1 MISRTTLMSASDPAA
16 ASSREKEIF
25 MAALDVDD
33 PAAQAAYLDS
43 ACAGDADLR
52 ARVERLLGL
61 EADSRSFLQPPS
73 MMRKGVEALEEPDFD
88 ATIQLAPAALPR
100 QIVPPPI
107 SASAANPDSPVPFVF
122 GRRIAQGGM
131 GAILEAS
138 DCKLGRTIAVKIM
151 LSEAACSEDQKQRFI
166 QEAAVLGRLEHP
178 NIVPIHDLGRDSEGS
193 LYYTMKLVKGR
204 TLQRI
209 LDDLRHED
217 KEALEHYTLDR
228 LLTIFRKVCD
238 ALAFAHAQKIIHR
251 DLKPENIMVGEF
263 GEVLVMDWGI
273 AKVLGQSDHET
284 IRQGDAAAVPVSL
297 SPSLP
302 VSPSSLSGT
311 LEGAVMGTPQ
321 YMSPEQALGQVTDM
335 DARSDIFSLGGILYA
350 ILTLRPPV
358 EGKDV
363 WEVIEKVSTAR
374 IAAPTTFGATTTGTG
389 KAKAKGEVLEA
400 KKITPLPHMP
410 GGRVPNALSAVA
422 MKALTLDKTKRYQD
436 IAAFSADI
444 EAYQGGFATTAEQA
458 GLAKQIALLIKRNKG
473 IFTTAAAAWLLITGL
488 AVWFVFNLRAKEQRA
503 TQAEVIAVQERE
515 TARQALAKS
524 QLDVAEK
531 EFERGKFVE
540 SQKILGE
547 TPESFRDANWRF
559 LQAHS
564 RDFTAQL
571 SLGLTYGSVNR
582 LQFLPQGDR
591 FAVRRWG
598 GVIGVFTVA
607 GRQIGGWIPVSGG
620 KYDAFGI
627 DRSGDRMAFP
637 VSASEIAVQEVATGK
652 LVGRW
657 PCEPGESKNV
667 LLSPDGGTVLVS
679 CGNQLIAY
687 AAQTG
692 APLWTQPNSWVAPAF
707 SPDGRTVAVLAAK
720 EGLNLKVQLL
730 DAITGA
736 VRSTLEATADNPAKT
751 TLQFNQA
758 GDQLACLGED
768 EVILWNAKTTAKI
781 RALHFPG
788 ENVKLL
794 NPSGTTVATINGSR
808 IRLWD
813 TTTGRLL
820 RSLHGAS
827 TIVHDVA
834 FSPDEKLLIS
844 GHDVGVV
851 NVWPVRLDE
860 GIASARVEP
869 SNGRRV
875 LFGRDGTGFYALA
888 GRTIAALET
897 RSGIQRWKFLSE
909 RLRFLDLAVHP
920 SDGTIILSEQ
930 NKPTLTRLSSAGEAP
945 EAFVSITNPSLKFN
959 RSGQLLLAAAGA
971 SFSVFEYSSG
981 KERQK
986 ITLDK
991 TSQPFAA
998 FCLDDAA
1005 VATAASAGGI
1015 TVWDWQAGKPLRQ
1028 IEAAQTGSIGCL
1040 TSSPDGLHLATGG
1053 PDRWIRIW
1061 DAATG
1066 RLEAAF
1072 RAHWEGVRCL
1082 KFSPDGREILSGSE
1096 DGSVRIHDAATGE
1109 EALAFY
1115 GLTAPVAD
1123 VDISADGTQIAA
1135 ISTDGFTQ
1143 VWDRQRSS
1151 AAALL
1156 PKKPRPVLPKDAD
1169 GWEDLLAQLTEAKV
1183 AEIGNGWSLKNGELF
1198 SPNKIEATLP
1208 LPGEVSGTSY
1218 SVRVKLR
1225 QLPAKRVF
1233 HIVLPVADRMCGLD
1247 LEGRFGG
1254 IYTGLVWVNGKYGKN
1269 LPGTVEGKLVND
1281 TEPHDLEVT
1290 VRLDGANAT
1299 ITTTLDGKPL
1309 YEWTGPTAALSQ
1321 HTDWAT
1327 TEPGDLALGTNEAG
1341 WAVSSVKLKR
1351 LEAGGPN
1358 PEPKPAAPKAISN
1371 ASASSAALPVE
1382 KPKPTLPKDADG
1394 WEDLLASLTPE
1405 QVEKT
1410 GKGWRFKDGELFSPN
1425 ANFATLPLPGE
1436 VSVSGT
1442 SYSVRVKLRQL
1453 PTKNVFYITLPVAD
1467 RMCGF
1472 ELEGRPHPGIFTG
1485 LSLVNGKN
1493 GKNLPGVVEGK
1504 QVNDTE
1510 PHDLEVTVRLDGA
1523 NATIAATLDGQPLY
1537 EWTGPTAALSQF
1549 KLWATTKPGS
1559 LALGTWG
1566 GGWVV
1571 SEVKLKR
1578 LLLPS
1583 AKANAPALPASPPAR
1598 EFKTGEWIPPAPSQ
1612 EPLRKQGTF
1621 VEVSRDAEYQVQP
1634 LGYTSNEGIQQL
1646 LAGLPEGQKLDWAF
1660 HTQYQPEEANQP
1672 HIIIRLKKPAN
1683 LRQVAVENR
1692 RWAEFH
1698 ERAKGLTLWLS
1709 ADGQEWRQV
1718 WQAENPQAE
1727 WLIELGTGQQ
1737 AQYLKLGLPGK
1748 GILHLR
1754 EVVVYGDGQP

>member
-1 MISRTTLMSASDPAA
+1 MFAGFVLQWGMIPRTTLMSSSDPAA
-16 ASSREKEIF
+16 SSSREKEIF
-25 MAALDVDD
+25 MVALDLDD

-43 ACAGDADLR
+43 ACGGDADLR

-61 EADSRSFLQPPS
+61 EA
-73 MMRKGVEALEEPDFD
+73 LEEPDFD
-88 ATIQLAPAALPR
+88 ATIQMAPAALSQ
-100 QIVPPPI
+100 QIVPPPV
-107 SASAANPDSPVPFVF
+107 SASAANPDSPVPFIF

-151 LSEAACSEDQKQRFI
+151 LSEAGCSDDQKQRFI

-273 AKVLGQSDHET
+273 AKILDGRAEIGGH
-284 IRQGDAAAVPVSL
+284 DALAVPGSVSG
-297 SPSLP
+297 SLT
-302 VSPSSLSGT
+302 GT
-311 LEGAVMGTPQ
+311 MEGAVMGTPQ
-321 YMSPEQALGQVTDM
+321 YMSPEQALGQVTSM

-374 IAAPTTFGATTTGTG
+374 IAAPTTYGATTTGTG
-389 KAKAKGEVLEA
+389 KAKAKGDVLEA
-400 KKITPLPHMP
+400 KKITPLPHML
-410 GGRVPNALSAVA
+410 GGKVPNALSAVA
-422 MKALTLDKTKRYQD
+422 MKALTLDKAKRYQSV
-436 IAAFSADI
+436 AAFSADI
-444 EAYQGGFATTAEQA
+444 EAFQGGFATTAEEA
-458 GLAKQIALLIKRNKG
+458 GLAKQLSLLIKRNKG
-473 IFTTAAAAWLLITGL
+473 IFTTVAAAWLLITGL

-571 SLGLTYGSVNR
+571 SFAGKGEAKR
-582 LQFLPQGDR
+582 LRFLPQGDR
-591 FAVRRWG
+591 FATRCFNG
-598 GVIGVFTVA
+598 TTATIGITSLE
-607 GRQIGGWIPVSGG
+607 GRQIGDRIPVRGAVSGTIG
-620 KYDAFGI
+620 LDRDGGRIAF
-627 DRSGDRMAFP
+627 AA
-637 VSASEIAVQEVATGK
+637 SANEIAVQEVATGK
-652 LVGRW
+652 LVRRW
-657 PCEPGESKNV
+657 TCESGEIKHV
-667 LLSPDGGTVLVS
+667 LLSPDGDSVLAVDS
-679 CGNQLIAY
+679 KQLIAY

-692 APLWTQPNSWVAPAF
+692 APLWTQPNQWIAPAF

-730 DAITGA
+730 DAVTGA
-736 VRSTLEATADNPAKT
+736 VNSTLEATADNPDKT

-758 GDQLACLGED
+758 GDQLACLGGD
-768 EVILWNAKTTAKI
+768 EVILWNAKTNAKI

-788 ENVKLL
+788 ETVKLL
-794 NPSGTTVATINGSR
+794 SPDGNTVATYSGSR

-813 TTTGRLL
+813 TMTGRLL
-820 RSLHGAS
+820 RSLNGAS
-827 TIVHDVA
+827 NYVLDFA
-834 FSPDEKLLIS
+834 FSPDGRMLLSSHATGI
-844 GHDVGVV
+844 DGVV
-851 NVWPVRLDE
+851 HVWPIRLGE
-860 GIASARVEP
+860 EIASVRAGATNRH
-869 SNGRRV
+869 RV
-875 LFGRDGTGFYALA
+875 LFDRDGSAFHV
-888 GRTIAALET
+888 IAWGGVVTSDT
-897 RSGIQRWKFLSE
+897 RGGLQRW
-909 RLRFLDLAVHP
+909 RFSSDARDLAIGP
-920 SDGTIILSEQ
+920 AADSIIVSEF
-930 NKPTLTRLSSAGEAP
+930 KKRTFTRLSSAGVALGELGT
-945 EAFVSITNPSLKFN
+945 SSGGSSLSFGRNGK
-959 RSGQLLLAAAGA
+959 LLLAVDYAFNSTNAGQA
-971 SFSVFEYSSG
+971 FSVMEYPSG
-981 KERQK
+981 AVLQK
-986 ITLDK
+986 IPLK
-991 TSQPFAA
+991 NPYQPFAT
-998 FCLDDAA
+998 FCLDDTA
-1005 VATAASAGGI
+1005 VATAALAGGI

-1109 EALAFY
+1109 ERLAFY

-1156 PKKPRPVLPKDAD
+1156 PKKPKSVLPKDAD
-1169 GWEDLLAQLTEAKV
+1169 RWEDLLAPLTDAKL

-1218 SVRVKLR
+1218 TVRVKLR

-1290 VRLDGANAT
+1290 VRLGGANAT

-1321 HTDWAT
+1321 HTAWAN
-1327 TEPGDLALGTNEAG
+1327 TEPGALALGTYEAG
-1341 WAVSSVKLKR
+1341 WA
-1351 LEAGGPN
+1351 
-1358 PEPKPAAPKAISN
+1358 
-1371 ASASSAALPVE
+1371 
-1382 KPKPTLPKDADG
+1382 
-1394 WEDLLASLTPE
+1394 
-1405 QVEKT
+1405 
-1410 GKGWRFKDGELFSPN
+1410 
-1425 ANFATLPLPGE
+1425 
-1436 VSVSGT
+1436 
-1442 SYSVRVKLRQL
+1442 
-1453 PTKNVFYITLPVAD
+1453 
-1467 RMCGF
+1467 
-1472 ELEGRPHPGIFTG
+1472 
-1485 LSLVNGKN
+1485 
-1493 GKNLPGVVEGK
+1493 
-1504 QVNDTE
+1504 
-1510 PHDLEVTVRLDGA
+1510 
-1523 NATIAATLDGQPLY
+1523 
-1537 EWTGPTAALSQF
+1537 
-1549 KLWATTKPGS
+1549 
-1559 LALGTWG
+1559 
-1566 GGWVV
+1566 V

-1578 LLLPS
+1578 LE
-1583 AKANAPALPASPPAR
+1583 K
-1598 EFKTGEWIPPAPSQ
+1598 
-1612 EPLRKQGTF
+1612 
-1621 VEVSRDAEYQVQP
+1621 
-1634 LGYTSNEGIQQL
+1634 
-1646 LAGLPEGQKLDWAF
+1646 
-1660 HTQYQPEEANQP
+1660 
-1672 HIIIRLKKPAN
+1672 
-1683 LRQVAVENR
+1683 
-1692 RWAEFH
+1692 
-1698 ERAKGLTLWLS
+1698 
-1709 ADGQEWRQV
+1709 
-1718 WQAENPQAE
+1718 
-1727 WLIELGTGQQ
+1727 
-1737 AQYLKLGLPGK
+1737 
-1748 GILHLR
+1748 
-1754 EVVVYGDGQP
+1754 